1 MKMTQIVG
9 PIKKGT
15 VQTISPP
22 GDNNCTF
29 VHIGLHIPKQWPV
42 KDLKKKHSS
51 PWLQVLDSSSRPGT
65 TDEHKYLLNE
75 HNVLEFDG
83 VEEKTFTIEAL
94 CDLPPETVIDI
105 VYTTLEDE

>member
-1 MKMTQIVG
+1 MKMIQYAG
-9 PIKKGT
+9 PIKENDVIT
-15 VQTISPP
+15 LSPP
-22 GDNNCTF
+22 DNNCT

-42 KDLKKKHSS
+42 KDLKKKDSS
-51 PWLQVLDSSSRPGT
+51 PWIKVLGASSKRG

-83 VEEKTFTIEAL
+83 VEEEEFTIEAL
-94 CDLPPETVIDI
+94 RDLPPETVIDV

>member
-15 VQTISPP
+15 VTTISPP

-29 VHIGLHIPKQWPV
+29 VHIGLHVPKQWPV
-42 KDLKKKHSS
+42 KDLKKIHSS

>member
-15 VQTISPP
+15 VTTISPR
-22 GDNNCTF
+22 DNCTF
-29 VHIGLHIPKQWPV
+29 VHIGLHIPKQWPM
-42 KDLKKKHSS
+42 KDLKKKDSS
-51 PWLQVLDSSSRPGT
+51 PLIQVLGASSKRK
-65 TDEHKYLLNE
+65 TDEHEYLLNE

-83 VEEKTFTIEAL
+83 VEEEEFTIKAL
-94 CDLPPETVIDI
+94 RDLPPETVIDV

>member
-15 VQTISPP
+15 VTTISPP

-42 KDLKKKHSS
+42 KDLKKNHSS
-51 PWLQVLDSSSRPGT
+51 PWLQVLDSSFRPGT

>member
-15 VQTISPP
+15 VTTISSP

>member
-1 MKMTQIVG
+1 MKMIQVVG

-15 VQTISPP
+15 VRTISPP
-22 GDNNCTF
+22 DNNCTF

-42 KDLKKKHSS
+42 KDLKEKDSS
-51 PWLQVLDSSSRPGT
+51 PWIQVLGLSSKPGT
-65 TDEHKYLLNE
+65 IDEHKYLLNE

-83 VEEKTFTIEAL
+83 VEEETFEIKAL
-94 CDLPPETVIDI
+94 CDLPPETVIDV

>member
-1 MKMTQIVG
+1 MKMTQIIG

-15 VQTISPP
+15 VTTISPP
-22 GDNNCTF
+22 SNNCTF

-42 KDLKKKHSS
+42 KDLKKIDSS
-51 PWLQVLDSSSRPGT
+51 PWLQVRGSSSKLG

-83 VEEKTFTIEAL
+83 VEEEKFEIKAL

>member
-9 PIKKGT
+9 PIKEGT
-15 VQTISPP
+15 VTTISPR
-22 GDNNCTF
+22 DSNCTF

-42 KDLKKKHSS
+42 KDLKKDHSS
-51 PWLQVLDSSSRPGT
+51 PWIKVLGASTKRK
-65 TDEHKYLLNE
+65 TDEHEYLLNE

-83 VEEKTFTIEAL
+83 VEEEEFTIEAL
-94 CDLPPETVIDI
+94 RDLPPETVIDV

>member
-15 VQTISPP
+15 VTTISPP

>member
-9 PIKKGT
+9 PIKEGT
-15 VQTISPP
+15 VIPVSLP
-22 GDNNCTF
+22 DNNYTF
-29 VHIGLHIPKQWPV
+29 VHIGLHVPKQWPV
-42 KDLKKKHSS
+42 KDLKEEDSS
-51 PWLQVLDSSSRPGT
+51 PWLQVRGSSSKLGT
-65 TDEHKYLLNE
+65 KEHKYLLNE

-83 VEEKTFTIEAL
+83 VEEETFTIEAL

>member
-9 PIKKGT
+9 PIKEGT
-15 VQTISPP
+15 VTTISLR
-22 GDNNCTF
+22 DNNCTF
-29 VHIGLHIPKQWPV
+29 VHIGLNIPKQWPV
-42 KDLKKKHSS
+42 KDLKEEDSS
-51 PWLQVLDSSSRPGT
+51 PWIQVLGASSKRE

-83 VEEKTFTIEAL
+83 VEEEEFTIKAL
-94 CDLPPETVIDI
+94 RDLPPETVIDV

>member
-9 PIKKGT
+9 PIKKND
-15 VQTISPP
+15 VIRLLPP
-22 GDNNCTF
+22 DNNCTF

-42 KDLKKKHSS
+42 KDLKKKEDRS
-51 PWLQVLDSSSRPGT
+51 PWIKVLGASSKLE
-65 TDEHKYLLNE
+65 TDEHEYLLNE

-83 VEEKTFTIEAL
+83 VEEEEFTIKAL
-94 CDLPPETVIDI
+94 RDLPPETVIDV

>member
-15 VQTISPP
+15 VTTISPP

-29 VHIGLHIPKQWPV
+29 VHIGLHVPKQWPV
-42 KDLKKKHSS
+42 KDLKKEHSS
-51 PWLQVLDSSSRPGT
+51 PWLQVLGSSSKPG

-83 VEEKTFTIEAL
+83 VEEEKFTIKAL

>member
-9 PIKKGT
+9 PIKKGVVT
-15 VQTISPP
+15 TISLR
-22 GDNNCTF
+22 DNNCTF

-42 KDLKKKHSS
+42 KDLKKKDSS
-51 PWLQVLDSSSRPGT
+51 PWIQVLGT
-65 TDEHKYLLNE
+65 SPKRKTDEHEYLLNE

-83 VEEKTFTIEAL
+83 VEEEEFKIKAL
-94 CDLPPETVIDI
+94 RDLPPETVIDV

>member
-1 MKMTQIVG
+1 MKMIQVVG

-22 GDNNCTF
+22 DNNCTF

-42 KDLKKKHSS
+42 KDLKEKDSS
-51 PWLQVLDSSSRPGT
+51 PWIQVLGPSSKRG
-65 TDEHKYLLNE
+65 TDEHEYLLNE

-83 VEEKTFTIEAL
+83 VEEETFEIKAL
-94 CDLPPETVIDI
+94 CDLPPETVIDV

>member
-9 PIKKGT
+9 PIKEGT
-15 VQTISPP
+15 VTTISPR
-22 GDNNCTF
+22 DDNCTF

-42 KDLKKKHSS
+42 KDLKKDHSS
-51 PWLQVLDSSSRPGT
+51 PWIQVLGASPKRK
-65 TDEHKYLLNE
+65 TDEHEYLLNE

-83 VEEKTFTIEAL
+83 VEEEEFTIKAL
-94 CDLPPETVIDI
+94 RDLPPETVIDV

>member
-15 VQTISPP
+15 VTTISPP

-42 KDLKKKHSS
+42 KDLKEKHSS

>member
-15 VQTISPP
+15 VTTISPL